1 MDNRKQHMAKEV
13 FLSLCSFLLIVTT
26 TMAQNIQ
33 FTGSARSV
41 VGVGET
47 FNLVYS
53 VNAQATGFHGPSS
66 VQGFDILTGPYTST
80 SSSISAVN
88 GRTTMS
94 ISNTFT
100 YILRASREGTFDI
113 PAATVTVD
121 NKQYKSNTVT
131 IKVVKGQANTQ
142 GAAPGGSGGAAGKS
156 QGSAGE
162 VNAGSN
168 DVFIK
173 TVVDNSNPLQGEGIT
188 LTYKI
193 FFKVPISQ
201 PSITKPSSYDGF
213 WSHPVK
219 DNGKLGQY
227 NQTIDGET
235 YHVADLLK
243 VALFPLKSGRLVID
257 PYELEC
263 VAQYKRQTKT
273 RTGDPFFDDFFNNSF
288 FNESYANVEKNL
300 KSNSLVINVRPLPT
314 AEKPV
319 DFSGAVG
326 TFTFKSDLD
335 KTQTKTNDPINLKCT
350 ISGTGNIQ
358 LIDKLN
364 TSFPPDFETYDP
376 KITTNVN
383 ATGTGVS
390 GSQTF
395 EYLIIPRKAG
405 KFTIKPI
412 PFSYFDLEK
421 KRYVTLTSPEYTI
434 NVEKGSSS
442 DNNLVSYSGAG
453 KEDIKYIGSDI
464 RHIKDQVFL
473 LQRTGTFFFGSPLFF
488 LVLILPVVIF
498 FAFIFTWRKLEERR
512 SDTLLMK
519 NRKATRVAIKR
530 LKKASVFLK
539 EQKQEP
545 FYIEISQA
553 LWGYLSDKFSIPLA
567 ELSMES
573 VNEALMKKNVK
584 EEIIKQF
591 IQTLDNT
598 EFARFAP
605 GEKALIMEKT
615 YNEALEIITRIE
627 RELR

>member
-1 MDNRKQHMAKEV
+1 MVA
-13 FLSLCSFLLIVTT
+13 
-26 TMAQNIQ
+26 
-33 FTGSARSV
+33 
-41 VGVGET
+41 
-47 FNLVYS
+47 
-53 VNAQATGFHGPSS
+53 
-66 VQGFDILTGPYTST
+66 
-80 SSSISAVN
+80 
-88 GRTTMS
+88 
-94 ISNTFT
+94 
-100 YILRASREGTFDI
+100 
-113 PAATVTVD
+113 D
-121 NKQYKSNTVT
+121 NKQYKSNTVI
-131 IKVVKGQANTQ
+131 IKVVKGQA
-142 GAAPGGSGGAAGKS
+142 GSQGGAQGGTGGAGGRS
-156 QGSAGE
+156 QGTGE

-173 TVVDNSNPLQGEGIT
+173 TVVDNSSPLQGEGIT

-201 PSITKPSSYDGF
+201 PAITKPSSYDGF
-213 WSHPVK
+213 WSHPLK
-219 DNGKLGQY
+219 DNVKLNQY

-243 VALFPLKSGRLVID
+243 VVLFPLKSGRLTID

-263 VAQYKRQTKT
+263 VAQYKRQARTK
-273 RTGDPFFDDFFNNSF
+273 TGDPFFDDFFNNSF
-288 FNESYANVEKNL
+288 FNESYANVEKTL

-335 KTQTKTNDPINLKCT
+335 KTQTKTNDPINLKLT
-350 ISGTGNIQ
+350 ISGNGNIQ

-383 ATGTGVS
+383 TTGAGVS

-405 KFTIKPI
+405 KFTIKSI

-421 KRYVTLTSPEYTI
+421 KRYVTLTSPEYTV
-434 NVEKGSSS
+434 NVEKGSGG
-442 DNNLVSYSGAG
+442 DNNMITYSGAG

-464 RHIKDQVFL
+464 RHIKNLPIL
-473 LQRTGTFFFGSPLFF
+473 LQRTGTFFFGSPIFF
-488 LVLILPVVIF
+488 LALILPILVF
-498 FAFIFTWRKLEERR
+498 FALIFSWRKLEKRR

-530 LKKASVFLK
+530 LKKASIFLK

-605 GEKALIMEKT
+605 GEKAMIMGQT
-615 YNEALEIITRIE
+615 YQEALEIITRIE